1 LIKRPDIGGVTSL
14 SYQERFEAWLRDPYF
29 DEETRREL
37 EAIKDNEKEKED
49 RFYKDLEFG
58 TAGLRGIIGAGT
70 NRMNIYVIRKT
81 TQGLADYIASVG
93 EGARERGVVIAYD
106 SRNKS
111 REFAL
116 EAALVLAGNGI
127 RVYLFDELRPVPEL
141 SFSIRELGTISGIVI
156 TASHNPAQYNG
167 YKVYWEDGGQ
177 LSPESADEVLQRINA
192 IGGFHQVKR
201 LSWEEAREKGY
212 LKMIGGEMD
221 DRYLSRVKTLS
232 IHPEIMKNAGDALQL
247 VYTPLHGTGYRLVP
261 RVLREIGLKNVH
273 IVKEQEKPDPMF
285 STVRSPNP
293 EEPDAFTMAIQ
304 LAEEKGADVIIG
316 TDPDCDRVG
325 VVVKDEKGQF
335 RVLSGNQTEC
345 LLLHYILSQKKKRGT
360 LPPKG
365 VAVKTIVTT
374 ELGRA
379 IARSFGVEILD
390 VLTGFK
396 FIAEKIKEFE
406 ETGEK
411 EFIFGFEES
420 SGYLAGDFVRD
431 KDGVI
436 TSMLVAEM
444 AAYYKTR
451 GTSLY
456 EALRKI
462 YDQYGYYREKLFSV
476 VLKGK
481 EGLEKIHRAMEF
493 LREDCPADF
502 DGVEVLAVRDYQ
514 KGIRYDRRSE
524 KTEELTLPKSDVLYF
539 ELENNSWICIRPSGT
554 EPKIKIYL
562 AVSGADG
569 GEAKRAL
576 DNLERSMVETVGG
589 LLN

>member
-1 LIKRPDIGGVTSL
+1 LTKRLGIEGVTGL
-14 SYQERFEAWLRDPYF
+14 NYQERLEAWLRDPYF
-29 DEETRREL
+29 DEETRQEL
-37 EAIKDNEKEKED
+37 EAIKDDEKEKED

-93 EGARERGVVIAYD
+93 ERAKERGVVIAYD

-111 REFAL
+111 QEFAM

-141 SFSIRELGTISGIVI
+141 SFSVRELGTISGIVI

-177 LSPESADEVLQRINA
+177 LPPESADAVLERINA
-192 IGGFHQVKR
+192 IQGFHQVKR
-201 LSWEEAREKGY
+201 LSWEEACEKGF
-212 LKMIGGEMD
+212 LKMIGREMD

-232 IHPEIMKNAGDALQL
+232 IHPEVMKKAGDALQL

-261 RVLREIGLKNVH
+261 RVLKEMGLENVH

-285 STVRSPNP
+285 STVSSPNP
-293 EEPDAFTMAIQ
+293 EEPGAFAMAIQ

-325 VVVKDEKGQF
+325 VVVRDEKGEF
-335 RVLSGNQTEC
+335 RVLTGNQTGC
-345 LLLHYILSQKKKRGT
+345 LLLHYILSQKKQRGI

-365 VAVKTIVTT
+365 VVIKTIVTT
-374 ELGRA
+374 ELARA
-379 IARSFGVEILD
+379 IAQSFGVEILD

-451 GTSLY
+451 RTNLY
-456 EALRKI
+456 EALQKI
-462 YDQYGYYREKLFSV
+462 YDEYGYYREKLLSV
-476 VLKGK
+476 ALRGK
-481 EGLEKIHRAMEF
+481 EGLEKIHRAMES
-493 LREDCPADF
+493 LREDCPVDF
-502 DGVEVLAVRDYQ
+502 GAVEVLAIKDYQ

-524 KTEELTLPKSDVLYF
+524 KTEALSLPKSDVLYF
-539 ELENNSWICIRPSGT
+539 ELENNSWLCIRPSGT

-562 AVSGADG
+562 AVSAADA
-569 GEAKRAL
+569 GEAQRAL
-576 DNLERSMVETVGG
+576 ENLERGMMETVGG

>member
-1 LIKRPDIGGVTSL
+1 M

-335 RVLSGNQTEC
+335 RVLSGNQTGC

>member
-1 LIKRPDIGGVTSL
+1 M

-335 RVLSGNQTEC
+335 RVLSGNQTGC

-562 AVSGADG
+562 AVSGANG

>member
-1 LIKRPDIGGVTSL
+1 MN
-14 SYQERFEAWLRDPYF
+14 YQERFEAWLRDPYF

-81 TQGLADYIASVG
+81 TQGLADYITSVG
-93 EGARERGVVIAYD
+93 EDAKKRGVVIAYD
-106 SRNKS
+106 SRYKS

-141 SFSIRELGTISGIVI
+141 SFSVRELGTVSGIVI

-177 LSPESADEVLQRINA
+177 LPPERANAVLQRINA
-192 IGGFHQVKR
+192 IQGFHQVKR
-201 LSWEEAREKGY
+201 LSLEEAREKGF
-212 LKMIGGEMD
+212 LKMIGREMD

-232 IHPEIMKNAGDALQL
+232 IHPEIMKDAGDALQL

-261 RVLREIGLKNVH
+261 RVLREMGLENVH
-273 IVKEQEKPDPMF
+273 IVKEQEEPDPMF
-285 STVRSPNP
+285 STVSSPNP
-293 EEPDAFTMAIQ
+293 EEPEAFAMAIQ

-325 VVVKDEKGQF
+325 VVVRDEKGQF
-335 RVLSGNQTEC
+335 RVLSGNQTGC

-360 LPPKG
+360 PPAKG
-365 VAVKTIVTT
+365 VVVKTIVTT

-379 IARSFGVEILD
+379 IAQSFGVDILD

-451 GTSLY
+451 GTGLC

-462 YDQYGYYREKLFSV
+462 YDEYGYYREKLLSV

-481 EGLEKIHRAMEF
+481 EGLEKIHQAMES
-493 LREDCPADF
+493 LREDCPAAF
-502 DGVEVLAVRDYQ
+502 GGVKVLAVRDYQ
-514 KGIRYDRRSE
+514 KGTRYDRRSE
-524 KTEELTLPKSDVLYF
+524 KNEALSLPKSDVLYF
-539 ELENNSWICIRPSGT
+539 ELENHSWICIRPSGT

-562 AVSGADG
+562 AVSAADS
-569 GEAKRAL
+569 GEAKKAL
-576 DNLERSMVETVGG
+576 DNLERSMMETVGG